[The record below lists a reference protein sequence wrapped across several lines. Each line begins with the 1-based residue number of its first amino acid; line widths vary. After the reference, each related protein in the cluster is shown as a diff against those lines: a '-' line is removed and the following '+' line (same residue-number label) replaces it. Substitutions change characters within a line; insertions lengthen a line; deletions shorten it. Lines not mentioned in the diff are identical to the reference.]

1 MAKVIAVAMDKGGSG
16 KTTTAVAVATGLHQR
31 QRRVLL
37 IGLDPQ
43 ADAER
48 HVGLD
53 PRQLT
58 MTVNTLLTKIGVDPH
73 DAIMQ
78 TSFGLDILPA
88 NKELDA
94 TDRSMKATNVG
105 ILRPIIEALTDD
117 YDYIVI
123 DTRRTGSLLTISAFV
138 AATDVLITLEAEY
151 LAMENLSETM
161 TDIAEV
167 QRGLNPQLRILGILL
182 TKVRAQTRLARTI
195 IEEIEGNE
203 TYRRHLLPVT
213 ITNTIKH
220 AEASYA
226 GLPIQLYAP
235 DAAVDYEKLV
245 EIIDHA

>member
-1 MAKVIAVAMDKGGSG
+1 MAKIIAVAMDKGGSG

-31 QRRVLL
+31 GKRTLL
-37 IGLDPQ
+37 MGLDPQ

-53 PRQLT
+53 PRQLG
-58 MTVNTLLTKIGVDPH
+58 MTINTLLTKIGVDPH
-73 DAIMQ
+73 DAITK

-88 NKELDA
+88 NKDLDA

-105 ILRPIIEALTDD
+105 ILKPIIEALSDD

-151 LAMENLSETM
+151 LAMENLSDTM
-161 TDIAEV
+161 VDISEV
-167 QRGLNPQLRILGILL
+167 QQGLNPGLKILGILL
-182 TKVRAQTRLARTI
+182 TKVRSQTRLARTI
-195 IEEIEGNE
+195 IEEIEKNE
-203 TYRRHLLPVT
+203 IYRQYLLPIH

-235 DAAVDYEKLV
+235 DAAVDYGKLV